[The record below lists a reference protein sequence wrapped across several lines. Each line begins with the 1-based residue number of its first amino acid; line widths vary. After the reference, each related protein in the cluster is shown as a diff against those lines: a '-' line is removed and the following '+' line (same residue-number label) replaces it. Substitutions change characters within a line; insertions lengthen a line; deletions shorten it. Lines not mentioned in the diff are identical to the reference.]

1 MATFGISENIGTFT
15 LSGQVVTII
24 REFSVSNISMLLVSG
39 VVTVTGIMNLGAISS
54 TPITLVADKPLNL
67 GSISNFPIDGLTID
81 ATGGSVTIITGK

>member
-81 ATGGSVTIITGK
+81 ATGGIVTIITGK

>member
-15 LSGQVVTII
+15 LSNQTVTII

-39 VVTVTGIMNLGAISS
+39 IVTVTGIMNLGAIASS
-54 TPITLVADKPLNL
+54 PITLEAGTPLNL

-81 ATGGSVTIITGK
+81 ASGGTVTIITGK